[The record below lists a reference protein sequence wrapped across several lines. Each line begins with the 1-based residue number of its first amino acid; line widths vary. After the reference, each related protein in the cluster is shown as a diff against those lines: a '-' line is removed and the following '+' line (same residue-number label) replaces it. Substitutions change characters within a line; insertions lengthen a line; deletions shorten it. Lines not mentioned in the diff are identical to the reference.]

1 MARKLHEISFAIAGK
16 LLGSFQSSFSAASGR
31 VKELGNIAKSTKDQ
45 LKKLEQ
51 DRKSG
56 VLTVNQY
63 AAAHQKLT
71 RQLDAV
77 MAKQKQLMNVQSR
90 YREVQSQQHEL
101 AGKFATVG
109 VAASPFILA
118 AKQAMDFED
127 AMLGVAKQAQGA
139 RDENGKLTKV
149 YFSMRDQIQQLGRE
163 IPIATNEIAGMVE
176 AGLRMG
182 IPNDKIIQFT
192 RNTAK
197 MATAF
202 EMPADEIAD
211 YMGKISNVMGIP
223 IEKIGELGDA
233 MNWLD
238 DNSVAKGKD
247 IIGVLLRTGGVLKQ
261 VNMNAGQGSALAST
275 FLSLGKSEEVAATAT
290 NALIRELAIANQQPK
305 RFQKGLEML
314 GLTSEEVNKGMV
326 KNAQGTILKVLDLI
340 NKLPKEKQI
349 EATTLLFGKEY
360 GDDIAALAGA
370 TKEYRRQL
378 ALLNDPKLTGSMG
391 REFSARA
398 QTTSAQL
405 QILKNKAAEVGAT
418 LGSTFLPMLNQ
429 AFAKTGAV
437 ATKVSEWAKANP
449 EAVRTITQI
458 AIALGTA
465 RIAFLSITGVI
476 NMVRMAQLALNLA
489 MAGNPVGLIVIGVST
504 LIGTLIYLYQTNETV
519 RKKLD
524 QLFALFRQSPELI
537 LAFLGP
543 IGMLVAAGI
552 QLYRNWDEIKQFA
565 ADLWVSLYNTFATGV
580 NKVVAILN
588 PLIEKWNAL
597 TGSNVSLLQEMA
609 LDYSVQV
616 RKMGESKQRRNLD
629 IDGSHANGLTYVPY
643 NGYIAELHRGERVL
657 TAAENRDYNRLL
669 SGPTAG
675 TTINLTYSPA
685 FYGSSKE
692 ELEPMVQQDK
702 RNLMAELKSITHQE
716 RRVAYG

>member
-16 LLGSFQSSFSAASGR
+16 LLSSFQTSFSAASGR
-31 VKELGNIAKSTKDQ
+31 VKQLGVDAKNLKGQ
-45 LKKLEQ
+45 LKKLEEDYRRGAIAVQ
-51 DRKSG
+51 
-56 VLTVNQY
+56 QY
-63 AAAHQKLT
+63 NAAHQKLS

-77 MAKQKQLMNVQSR
+77 LAKQKQLVNVQTR
-90 YREVQSQQHEL
+90 YREVQAQQHEL
-101 AGKFATVG
+101 AGKFVTMG
-109 VAASPFILA
+109 VAASPFVLA

-139 RDENGKLTKV
+139 RDENGKLTQV
-149 YFSMRDQIQQLGRE
+149 YFNMRDQIQQLGRE

-182 IPNDKIIQFT
+182 IPNEKIIEFT

-211 YMGKISNVMGIP
+211 YMGKISNVMSIP

-233 MNWLD
+233 INWLD

-261 VNMNAGQGSALAST
+261 VNMTGQQGAALAST

-290 NALIRELAIANQQPK
+290 NALIRELAIANQQPA
-305 RFQKGLEML
+305 RFQKGLKML

-326 KNAQGTILKVLDLI
+326 KDAQGTILKVLDLI
-340 NKLPKEKQI
+340 NKLPKEKQA

-370 TKEYRRQL
+370 TEEYRRQL

-391 REFSARA
+391 REFSARV

-418 LGSTFLPMLNQ
+418 LGSTFLPMLND
-429 AFAKTGAV
+429 AFTKIGAV
-437 ATKVSEWAKANP
+437 AMKVAEWAKANP
-449 EAVRTITQI
+449 EAVKTITQI

-465 RIAFLSITGVI
+465 RIAFLSLTGVI
-476 NMVRMAQLALNLA
+476 NMVRMATLALNLA
-489 MAGNPVGLIVIGVST
+489 MAGNPIGLIVIAVST

-519 RKKLD
+519 RAKFN
-524 QLFALFRQSPELI
+524 QIFALFRQFPELI
-537 LAFLGP
+537 LAVLGP
-543 IGMLVAAGI
+543 FGMLVAAGV

-565 ADLWVSLYNTFATGV
+565 SDLWVSLYNTFASGV
-580 NKVVAILN
+580 NKVIGILN
-588 PLIEKWNAL
+588 PLIQKWNEL
-597 TGSNVSLLQEMA
+597 TGSNVALLQEMA
-609 LDYSVQV
+609 IDYSVQI
-616 RKMGESKQRRNLD
+616 RKMNESKQKRNLD
-629 IDGSHANGLTYVPY
+629 IDGSHANGLPYVPY

-669 SGPTAG
+669 RGPSTGA
-675 TTINLTYSPA
+675 TYHLTYAPIIHA
-685 FYGSSKE
+685 NDVTGVKE
-692 ELEPMVQQDK
+692 ALQEDK
-702 RNLMAELKSITHQE
+702 RSFEDQFNSLVRQE
-716 RRVAYG
+716 RRVKFA